1 MEKLA
6 IQFEV
11 VTPLF
16 MAGANQGGPP
26 ELRAAS
32 LKGLLRFWYRAIYPN
47 DFTGEQE
54 VFGAMGARSPVKL
67 AVTPVRPIVGQARS
81 PDLQAYGYLGYGL
94 IGYDKPTKKFLSTR
108 PYFKPGSTLA
118 ITLSFSP
125 RLTAAAKER
134 VLRAFYALAMLG
146 GLGARSRR
154 GFGAFAVTSVSC
166 PLPLNFQPADVKTFR
181 DDLKAFLNTIAKET
195 GAAAYS
201 CFSTKSLVLVDK
213 PMKDGMQVFGRLNSL
228 LQNNRAYYE
237 VFPET
242 PKTSGIPKDD
252 HDLMFNF
259 LTNPAF
265 TPTTA
270 PQRAIFGLPHNY
282 FFRAGQRKVAADL
295 MEGSTKGR
303 RASPLFLHVQR
314 LADGQA
320 CAVAAVLPARF
331 LPPGKQVTLSAEG
344 GRTIN
349 VNPPGYKAMV
359 DFLNVLLQQ
368 GAQRVL

>member
-6 IQFEV
+6 IQLEV

-81 PDLQAYGYLGYGL
+81 PDLQAYSYLGYGL
-94 IGYDKPTKKFLSTR
+94 INYDKQSRNFLTTR
-108 PYFKPGSTLA
+108 QYLKPGSIFAVTV
-118 ITLSFSP
+118 TFSP
-125 RLTAAAKER
+125 RLTEAAKEK
-134 VLRAFYALAMLG
+134 VIRAFYALAMLG

-181 DDLKAFLNTIAKET
+181 DDLKAFLNTIAKGT

-201 CFSTKSLVLVDK
+201 CFSTKSLVLVGN
-213 PMKDGMQVFGRLNSL
+213 PMNDGMQILGRLNSL
-228 LQNNRAYYE
+228 LQKNRSYYE
-237 VFPET
+237 VFPDK

-252 HDLMFNF
+252 HDLMFDF

-265 TPTTA
+265 TPPTA

-303 RASPLFLHVQR
+303 RSSPLFLHVQR